1 MQETI
6 EKILALI
13 HGGLRFR
20 WWGLLCAWLLAVAGW
35 GIIAVLPNVYESRA
49 QVYVDTE
56 SLLSPLLSGIA
67 ADAIDFNERLGLM
80 TKELISRPVLERVVR
95 EVELNQGAE
104 SPAELH
110 AIVTELETQ
119 IDVNA
124 TRTHRSVYPEPPN
137 LYIISA
143 RHEDPQKAQ
152 DIVKSLLNIFVED
165 SLGGSRQE
173 ADYAQSFLIE
183 QLTEYEGRLLK
194 AESRLQQFKRD
205 NIEYLPDQEAS
216 YYQRLQSAR
225 AALEEVELELRE
237 EEFRRRTLQEQLLGI
252 SPFQSASGA
261 GGEVIGSPLD
271 ERINALERSL
281 DNLLLSFTEE
291 YPEVRETRRTL
302 ETLKRQRDEEV
313 ESLRRGDSID
323 SSNNPLYQEI
333 RVALGGVDSNI
344 AALSVRR
351 EEFRANVSRL
361 QEQIG
366 VLPEIEAQLM
376 ALNRDYEVNKE
387 SYDTLLQRL
396 EAARMREQVDETG
409 EDVQFKVID
418 PPSLPSSPFYPNR
431 LLFGTGAL
439 IAALGAGAA
448 LCLLL
453 GQLFP
458 VFTTSKDLDRHCGL
472 PVIGVVGSNLAAS
485 AVRDRFLSHVT
496 FVFGGLLLAAAYVG
510 MMYIYL
516 NGFSLTLGG

>member
-6 EKILALI
+6 ENVLALVR
-13 HGGLRFR
+13 GGVRFR
-20 WWGLLCAWLLAVAGW
+20 WWGLLCAWIMAVAGW
-35 GIIAVLPNVYESRA
+35 AVVSVLPNVYESRA
-49 QVYVDTE
+49 QVYVDTD

-95 EVELNQGAE
+95 EVGLDLDAT
-104 SPAELH
+104 SPAELD
-110 AIVTELETQ
+110 AILFELEAQ
-119 IDVNA
+119 VNVNA
-124 TRTHRSVYPEPPN
+124 TRTHRSVYPEAPN
-137 LYIISA
+137 LYILSA
-143 RHEDPQKAQ
+143 RNEDPQKAH
-152 DIVKSLLNIFVED
+152 DIVRSLLNIFVED

-173 ADYAQSFLIE
+173 ADYAQSFLLQ
-183 QLTEYEGRLLK
+183 QLTEYEGRLLE
-194 AESRLQQFKRD
+194 AESRLEEFKRD
-205 NIEYLPDQEAS
+205 NIEYLPDQEAT

-225 AALEEVELELRE
+225 AALEDVELELRE
-237 EEFRRRTLQEQLLGI
+237 EEFRRSTLQEQLQGI

-261 GGEVIGSPLD
+261 VGEVVGSSLN
-271 ERINALERSL
+271 ERINALQRSL
-281 DNLLLSFTEE
+281 DNLLLTFTEE

-302 ETLKRQRDEEV
+302 ETLMRQRDEEV

-333 RVALGGVDSNI
+333 RVAIGTVDSNI
-344 AALSVRR
+344 AALSVRQ
-351 EEFRANVSRL
+351 EEFRANVSSL

-366 VLPEIEAQLM
+366 VLPEVERKLLS
-376 ALNRDYEVNKE
+376 LNRDYEVNKD

-409 EDVQFKVID
+409 EDVQFKIID
-418 PPSLPSSPFYPNR
+418 PPSLPNSPVYPNR

-439 IAALGAGAA
+439 IAALGVGAA

-458 VFTTSKDLDRHCGL
+458 VFTGSKDLDRHFGI
-472 PVIGVVGSNLAAS
+472 PVIGVVSSNLAAS
-485 AVRDRFLSHVT
+485 AVRDQRLSHVVY
-496 FVFGGLLLAAAYVG
+496 VFGGLLLAAAYVG
-510 MMYIYL
+510 MMYVYL
-516 NGFSLTLGG
+516 NGFSLPLGG